1 MSDIIISGTGIFKV
15 GRHYSKSLK
24 DLAAE
29 AAFEAIDESQ
39 VGSIDYVVVSSSLS
53 YTEVGQLGLAGYVSS
68 YLGLTGAR
76 PLSIE
81 DGEASGLAAIE
92 VASSLIKSGM
102 ADNVLVVGVDKL
114 TEFTSG
120 RVYEDLQKINDS
132 ELFLLHKIGHAGLA
146 GLLMRMYMEKYN
158 ISREELSY
166 WPALMHSYAK
176 ENPHAMLRFAI
187 DPSAVKKSLII
198 ADPITL
204 LDSFPLG
211 DGAAAVVISNDEVV
225 KGRGL
230 AKIKACSSSSGFQ
243 NPFLQEDPL
252 KIGSLISAYQRLVEM
267 TGIKVS
273 DIDIMEIHDSFT
285 ITAMMILESL
295 GLSKEGM
302 AAKDVA
308 EGKYTKDSR
317 PVINLSG
324 GLKAR
329 GHPIG
334 ATGVYMVAELSR
346 QLAGTFK
353 GVSVSG
359 ASRALAVQVNGFG
372 SSSRLVL
379 LEKR

>member
-1 MSDIIISGTGIFKV
+1 MSDVVISGTGILKV

-29 AAFEAIDESQ
+29 AAFEALDESQ
-39 VGSIDYVVVSSSLS
+39 VDSVDYVIVSSSLS
-53 YTEVGQLGLAGYVSS
+53 YTEVGQLGLAGYISS
-68 YLGLTGAR
+68 YIGLTGAR
-76 PLSIE
+76 PLSVE
-81 DGEASGLAAIE
+81 DGEASGLAAVE
-92 VASSLIKSGM
+92 VATSLVKSGL

-120 RVYEDLQKINDS
+120 RVYEDLQKIYDS
-132 ELFLLHKIGHAGLA
+132 EVFLLHKVGHAGLA
-146 GLLMRMYMEKYN
+146 GLLMRMYMEKYKV
-158 ISREELSY
+158 SREELSY
-166 WPALMHSYAK
+166 WPALMHSHAK

-187 DPSAVKKSLII
+187 DPSAVEKSLII

-211 DGAAAVVISNDEVV
+211 DGAAAVVISNEEVV
-225 KGRGL
+225 KGKGL
-230 AKIKACSSSSGFQ
+230 AKVKACSSSSGLP

-252 KIGSLISAYQRLVEM
+252 KIGSLISAYQKLVEM
-267 TGIKVS
+267 TGIKAS
-273 DIDIMEIHDSFT
+273 DIDVMEIHDSFT

-295 GLSKEGM
+295 GLSKEGK

-308 EGKYTKDSR
+308 EGKYGKDSK
-317 PVINLSG
+317 PAVNLSG

-353 GVSVSG
+353 GVSVPD

-379 LEKR
+379 LERR